1 LLGTGDLIRLTQ
13 PQIVSE
19 ILPFLPVPPLLGI
32 SSKRQQA
39 LESRSALVQVL
50 LCHARIQLPAQL
62 VRYFAVQNP

>member
-39 LESRSALVQVL
+39 LESRSALVSAI
-50 LCHARIQLPAQL
+50 ARIQLPAQL